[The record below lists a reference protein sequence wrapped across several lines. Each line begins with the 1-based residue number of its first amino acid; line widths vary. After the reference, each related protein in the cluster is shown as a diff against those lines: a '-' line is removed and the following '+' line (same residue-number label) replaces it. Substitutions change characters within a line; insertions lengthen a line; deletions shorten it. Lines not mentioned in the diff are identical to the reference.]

1 MATTNTVR
9 ESRIILEWDA
19 PRKHRHIAKVA
30 GLPKNLRVRVEV
42 VVESRQEFEFPFTVV
57 AEGVARDYFERVE
70 ALVRG
75 A

>member
-1 MATTNTVR
+1 MATTNTVK
-9 ESRIILEWDA
+9 ESRIIVEWDN
-19 PRKHRHIAKVA
+19 PRRHRHVAKVA

-42 VVESRQEFEFPFTVV
+42 VVESRQDF
-57 AEGVARDYFERVE
+57 DFERVE